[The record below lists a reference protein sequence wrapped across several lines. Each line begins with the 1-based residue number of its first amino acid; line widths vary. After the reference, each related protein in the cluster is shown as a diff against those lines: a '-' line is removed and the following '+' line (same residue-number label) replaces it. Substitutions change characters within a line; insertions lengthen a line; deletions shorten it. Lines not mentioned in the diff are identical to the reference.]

1 MPFLMRETLV
11 PSVFQH
17 LMSHFFPRRTFS
29 RRDML
34 RALTGRLRQD
44 ATPQAPTGRDPQS
57 RAIDRLIDQNQLEDA
72 ITGLQTL
79 LEKSPDH
86 LQAQRKLGYCLLQAG
101 RLSEAGRMFETILA
115 RHPHDVFTLLHF
127 GLVLTRQDRLPEAI
141 SVWRRYMN
149 TDQPVI
155 QRALNLQIALYE
167 TGGPSSPEQVAEN
180 IQQAIAEQ
188 QKLDQTG

>member
-1 MPFLMRETLV
+1 M
-11 PSVFQH
+11 
-17 LMSHFFPRRTFS
+17 
-29 RRDML
+29 
-34 RALTGRLRQD
+34 ALAGRLRQD
-44 ATPQAPTGRDPQS
+44 ATPRTPTGRDPKS
-57 RAIDRLIDQNQLEDA
+57 RAIDRLIDQNQLGEA
-72 ITGLQTL
+72 IAGLRTL
-79 LEKSPDH
+79 LKKSPDH
-86 LQAQRKLGYCLLQAG
+86 VQAQRKLGYCLLQAG
-101 RLSEAGRMFETILA
+101 RLSEAVRVFEAILS
-115 RHPHDVFTLLHF
+115 RHPNDAFALLHQ
-127 GLVLTRQDRLPEAI
+127 GLALTRQDRLAEAI

>member
-1 MPFLMRETLV
+1 
-11 PSVFQH
+11 
-17 LMSHFFPRRTFS
+17 MSHFFPKRTFS

-34 RALTGRLRQD
+34 MALTGRLRQD
-44 ATPQAPTGRDPQS
+44 ATPRAPTGRDPKS
-57 RAIDRLIDQNQLEDA
+57 KAIDRLIDQNQLEEA
-72 ITGLQTL
+72 IAGLHAL
-79 LEKSPDH
+79 LKKSPDH
-86 LQAQRKLGYCLLQAG
+86 VQAERKLGYCLLQAG
-101 RLSEAGRMFETILA
+101 RLSEAGRVFEAILA
-115 RHPHDVFTLLHF
+115 RHPHDVFALLHL
-127 GLVLTRQDRLPEAI
+127 GLALTRQDRLAEAI

-188 QKLDQTG
+188 QTLDQTG